1 MMRFAILLAFLALSC
16 CSTTGVEVSDNQ
28 AKQFVIGQST
38 ISEVEAKLGAPTS
51 NTTDSDG
58 TETISYKISHN
69 HYDPMAYVPILGAF
83 SYGSKSDVHQVNFV
97 FAPSGVLQS
106 YNTNDTQQ

>member
-38 ISEVEAKLGAPTS
+38 ISEVE
-51 NTTDSDG
+51 DSDG

-69 HYDPMAYVPILGAF
+69 HYDPMAYVPIVGVF
-83 SYGSKSDVHQVNFV
+83 SYGSKSDFHQVNFV